1 MNDILSV
8 SVFTSVIYLIVRF
21 INMNF
26 VEKDPQPV
34 KELFKDGLFVFI
46 SVNLGFFILSQ
57 VTSFS
62 LSGGDGSS
70 IPGKSVDAFTG
81 DPGF

>member
-1 MNDILSV
+1 
-8 SVFTSVIYLIVRF
+8 
-21 INMNF
+21 MNF
-26 VEKDPQPV
+26 VEKEPQPV

-81 DPGF
+81 DPEF

>member
-26 VEKDPQPV
+26 VEKEPQPV
-34 KELFKDGLFVFI
+34 KELFKDALFVFI

-62 LSGGDGSS
+62 LSGGDGSLS
-70 IPGKSVDAFTG
+70 GKSVDAFVG
-81 DPGF
+81 DPQF

>member
-26 VEKDPQPV
+26 VEKEPHPV
-34 KELFKDGLFVFI
+34 KELFKDTLFVFI

-62 LSGGDGSS
+62 LSGGDGSLS
-70 IPGKSVDAFTG
+70 GKSVDAFVG
-81 DPGF
+81 DPQF

>member
-34 KELFKDGLFVFI
+34 KELFKDALFVFI

-62 LSGGDGSS
+62 LSGGDGAV
-70 IPGKSVDAFTG
+70 PGKSVDAFVG
-81 DPGF
+81 EPGF

>member
-8 SVFTSVIYLIVRF
+8 SVFTSVIYVIVRF

-26 VEKDPQPV
+26 VEKEPQPV
-34 KELFKDGLFVFI
+34 KELFKDALFVFI

-62 LSGGDGSS
+62 LSGGDATAS
-70 IPGKSVDAFTG
+70 GKSVDAFTG
-81 DPGF
+81 DPEF

>member
-8 SVFTSVIYLIVRF
+8 SVFTSVIYVIVRF

-26 VEKDPQPV
+26 VEKEPQPV
-34 KELFKDGLFVFI
+34 KELFKDALFVFI

-62 LSGGDGSS
+62 LSGGDGTVS
-70 IPGKSVDAFTG
+70 GKSVDAFTG
-81 DPGF
+81 EPEF